1 MNFMKRYF
9 LLILNLLF
17 TLFINAQVTGK
28 VIDAKTRKPID
39 YVNVYYEG
47 KNCGEMTDED
57 GRFVIKED
65 STWNELTIHTL
76 GYVTQV
82 IKLNHKSVN
91 SRAHKSRL
99 LRIFNNL
106 LMLALFTSDDRGKN
120 GETSALAPAQ
130 NRVYNLI
137 FALLL
142 NLAATVWTMSMTDAC
157 KKKTVII
164 VNFCDGA
171 HS

>member
-1 MNFMKRYF
+1 MKRFF
-9 LLILNLLF
+9 LLILNLF
-17 TLFINAQVTGK
+17 STLFINAQVTGK

-82 IKLNHKSVN
+82 IKLNHK
-91 SRAHKSRL
+91 
-99 LRIFNNL
+99 
-106 LMLALFTSDDRGKN
+106 RGKN
-120 GETSALAPAQ
+120 KDLVIKLVPESKVLEGVTLTA
-130 NRVYNLI
+130 
-137 FALLL
+137 
-142 NLAATVWTMSMTDAC
+142 
-157 KKKTVII
+157 KKQMPFRSGDYWIL
-164 VNFCDGA
+164 
-171 HS
+171 